1 MNDNKSNGLSIAAMV
16 VGILSLWAGPLF
28 SMVGIGLSIGA
39 FSSINK
45 GTGSGKG
52 MAQAGLWI
60 SILSLIGWIAFI
72 IIYFVVLS
80 GLLMMPAFI

>member
-16 VGILSLWAGPLF
+16 VGIVSLWAGPLF

-39 FSSINK
+39 FSSIKK

-52 MAQAGLWI
+52 MAQAGLWT
-60 SILSLIGWIAFI
+60 SILSIVIWIALI
-72 IIYFVVLS
+72 IIYFIFLLG
-80 GLLMMPAFI
+80 GLLLWA